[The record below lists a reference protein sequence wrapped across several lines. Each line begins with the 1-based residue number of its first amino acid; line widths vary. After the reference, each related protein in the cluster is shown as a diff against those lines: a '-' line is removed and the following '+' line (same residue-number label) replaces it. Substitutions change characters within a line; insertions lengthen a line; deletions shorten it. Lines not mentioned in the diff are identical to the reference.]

1 MAKAQGVPRG
11 SCAGMWS
18 VMGFNWESATASEI
32 TTLYAAIRDL
42 LKPKALTWKQVF
54 AEASPNIETGT
65 DYERNFRR
73 GKIASHRAKQ
83 IFEWLERR
91 FPETAAYVD
100 DLLTSV
106 HTAIDLNTPW
116 ESFIEEHGMFTN
128 VKLQVVRLKERVYP
142 QTSEADSK
150 IDLEEIKR
158 VEVQHELKLHT
169 HFTFQLDSPIRGV
182 LSVLQWSRGVW
193 WPVPLTNFAC
203 WTDVKEGAQWLPYN
217 PEEDDGSLPHLLSEH
232 TEDGLHRLVFLVSR
246 TVHPL
251 LDNAD
256 PQQRLNP
263 ESLNQIAD
271 GCLSEPADTWR
282 LFRLNVLF
290 KALDTP

>member
-1 MAKAQGVPRG
+1 MAKVQGVSRG
-11 SCAGMWS
+11 SCAGMRS
-18 VMGFNWESATASEI
+18 MTSFNWESATASEI
-32 TTLYAAIRDL
+32 IVLYEAIRDL

-73 GKIASHRAKQ
+73 GKIASHRARQ

-116 ESFIEEHGMFTN
+116 EIFIEEHGQFSN

-142 QTSEADSK
+142 QTSETGSK
-150 IDLEEIKR
+150 IDIEEIKR
-158 VEVQHELKLHT
+158 VEVQYELKLHT

-193 WPVPLTNFAC
+193 WPIPLTNFVC
-203 WTDVKEGAQWLPYN
+203 WTDVKEGAQWLPYD
-217 PEEDDGSLPHLLSEH
+217 PESDNGSLPRLLSEH
-232 TEDGLHRLVFLVSR
+232 TEDGLHRLVFLITR

-251 LDNAD
+251 LKNAD
-256 PQQRLNP
+256 SQQRLDP
-263 ESLNQIAD
+263 KSLNQLAEKYR
-271 GCLSEPADTWR
+271 SEPADTWR